1 MGCDIHLFTERKRSI
16 RDEEKWI
23 NMDYWQYNSYYD
35 SEDPDGEREM
45 DVKSF
50 YIGRDYDMFSV
61 LANVRNYND
70 NNFIME
76 DRGLPDDICPITK
89 KEADVWKGDGH
100 SHGYYT
106 LKELMDYIKK
116 NPAIKRSGMVSKES
130 AEKLETTGETPNTWA
145 QDVSPSLGWV
155 YKEWEDPSPLKNIVD
170 KLLVRRNEEFWIHRD
185 NIEESEQDDKIRIVF
200 WFDN

>member
-1 MGCDIHLFTERKRSI
+1 
-16 RDEEKWI
+16 
-23 NMDYWQYNSYYD
+23 MDWLKFRFNSD
-35 SEDPDGEREM
+35 LPKEDPQIKGLHRGQLMLAMFAATGYTFKSGKGFVRKDTGEIIADKPQSAMKVFNDEY
-45 DVKSF
+45 KPKQPLTLE
-50 YIGRDYDMFSV
+50 II
-61 LANVRNYND
+61 NNYNQ
-70 NNFIME
+70 
-76 DRGLPDDICPITK
+76 
-89 KEADVWKGDGH
+89 
-100 SHGYYT
+100 
-106 LKELMDYIKK
+106 LMDYIKK